1 MTDPTLTA
9 TRHTHSR
16 GATVLAVAGE
26 LDHHTAP
33 ELSRLIQDTSFG
45 PEVPVLIDLS
55 ELTYCDS
62 TGITVLIGADRR
74 ARQEGGSLSLVA
86 VNPDLMHVFRII
98 GLDQLFTFQP
108 TVEDAIDALHA

>member
-33 ELSRLIQDTSFG
+33 QLSRLIQDTAFG
-45 PEVPVLIDLS
+45 PEAPVLIELS
-55 ELTYCDS
+55 GLTYCDS

-74 ARQEGGSLSLVA
+74 ARQAEAPLSLVG
-86 VNPDLMHVFRII
+86 VNPELMHVFRII
-98 GLDQLFTFQP
+98 GLDQLFNFQP
-108 TVEDAIDALHA
+108 TVEDAIDALRA

>member
-1 MTDPTLTA
+1 MNDRTLTV
-9 TRHTHSR
+9 TRHTHAG
-16 GATVLAVAGE
+16 GATVLTVAGE

-33 ELSRLIQDTSFG
+33 DLARVITETPFSAD
-45 PEVPVLIDLS
+45 VPLLMEIS

-62 TGITVLIGADRR
+62 TGLTVFVSAYDRALKASSRLLLVGMTADM
-74 ARQEGGSLSLVA
+74 
-86 VNPDLMHVFRII
+86 MHLFRIV

>member
-16 GATVLAVAGE
+16 GATVVAASGE

-33 ELSRLIQDTSFG
+33 ELTRVIQETPFG

-55 ELTYCDS
+55 GLTYCDS

-74 ARQEGGSLSLVA
+74 ARAAGAPLSLVG

-98 GLDQLFTFQP
+98 GLDQLFNFQP
-108 TVEDAIDALHA
+108 TVEDAINALHA

>member
-1 MTDPTLTA
+1 MTDRTLTA

-16 GATVLAVAGE
+16 GATVLAAVGE

-33 ELSRLIQDTSFG
+33 ELTRVIRETTFS

-62 TGITVLIGADRR
+62 TGITVLVGAYHR
-74 ARQEGGSLSLVA
+74 AREGEVPLFLVGL
-86 VNPDLMHVFRII
+86 NDGLMHVFRII
-98 GLDQLFTFQP
+98 GLDQLFTFRP
-108 TVEDAIDALHA
+108 TVEDAINALPA

>member
-9 TRHTHSR
+9 ARHTHAS

-33 ELSRLIQDTSFG
+33 ELTRLIQEESFG
-45 PEVPVLIDLS
+45 PALPVLIDLS
-55 ELTYCDS
+55 DLTYCDS

-74 ARQEGGSLSLVA
+74 ASETGAPLVLVGVTA
-86 VNPDLMHVFRII
+86 DLMHVFRII

-108 TVEDAIDALHA
+108 SVEDAIEALRA